1 MPTKPKLITAL
12 TLALSTAIA
21 TTALAH
27 TGATGIVKERMD
39 GFKAA
44 KKSMKV
50 LKSAVREADFASI
63 AGEAETLNLWFTQLD
78 NYFPQGSNPKPSEA
92 LDLIWEEY
100 DRFSSLGQDSANASA
115 ALLRAA
121 NEGDEDLASEAF
133 SELAASCKA
142 CHDDYRE

>member
-78 NYFPQGSNPKPSEA
+78 NYFPEGSNPKPSEA
-92 LDLIWEEY
+92 LDLIWEEF
-100 DRFSSLGQDSANASA
+100 DTFSSLGQDSANAST

-121 NEGDEDLASEAF
+121 NEGDEDLAREAF

>member
-1 MPTKPKLITAL
+1 MYKKFVGYSLV
-12 TLALSTAIA
+12 LALS

-27 TGATGIVKERMD
+27 SGATGIVKERMD

-44 KKSMKV
+44 KKSMKA
-50 LKSAVREADFASI
+50 LKGAVRGGDYATI
-63 AGEAETLNLWFTQLD
+63 AREAESLNLWFTKLD
-78 NYFPQGSNPKPSEA
+78 NYFPEGSNPKPSEA
-92 LDLIWEEY
+92 LDVIWEEY
-100 DRFSSLGQDSANASA
+100 DRFSSIGKDSANASA

-121 NEGDEDLASEAF
+121 NEGDEDLAREAF

>member
-1 MPTKPKLITAL
+1 MPSKQVLN
-12 TLALSTAIA
+12 
-21 TTALAH
+21 TALALALGASLASTAVAH
-27 TGATGIVKERMD
+27 SGATGIVKERMD

-44 KKSMKV
+44 KKSMKT
-50 LKSAVREADFASI
+50 LKSAVRSADFATI
-63 AGEAETLNLWFTQLD
+63 AGEAETLNLWFSQLD
-78 NYFPQGSNPKPSEA
+78 NYFPEGSNPKPSEA

-100 DRFSSLGQDSANASA
+100 DRFSSLGRDSTNATT

-121 NEGDEDLASEAF
+121 NEGDDVLAREAF

>member
-44 KKSMKV
+44 KKSMKT
-50 LKSAVREADFASI
+50 LKGAVRSADFATI
-63 AGEAETLNLWFTQLD
+63 AGEAEALNLWFNQLD

-100 DRFSSLGQDSANASA
+100 DRFSSHGQDSANASA

-121 NEGDEDLASEAF
+121 NEGDEDLAREAF

-142 CHDDYRE
+142 CHDDYRD

>member
-1 MPTKPKLITAL
+1 MRTKPTLSRVL
-12 TLALSTAIA
+12 TLVIGTAVATTAIA
-21 TTALAH
+21 H
-27 TGATGIVKERMD
+27 SGATGIVKERMD

-50 LKSAVREADFASI
+50 LKSAVRGADFASI

-121 NEGDEDLASEAF
+121 NEGDEELAREAF

-142 CHDDYRE
+142 CHNDYRE